1 MWKRS
6 DDNEGSCKG
15 LRVKYHLGSTAAG
28 SLLPIV
34 IIYSGFNDLEMPK
47 EDFYVCEIPGM
58 TVNAHLD
65 IRNQD
70 MGYVCFMRK
79 GVKQIRFFDW
89 YEKTLQFLL
98 SLLPAKDMR
107 VLVMLVNLQL
117 GPKVTLYIGLTVIYH
132 ICSNWL
138 IHAGWKKV

>member
-1 MWKRS
+1 MWKHS

-15 LRVKYHLGSTAAG
+15 LRVKYHLGTTAAG
-28 SLLPIV
+28 SLLPTV
-34 IIYSGFNDLEMPK
+34 LIYSGFNDTEMPK
-47 EDFYVCEIPGM
+47 EDFYVCGIPGM

-89 YEKTLQFLL
+89 YEKTLLFLL
-98 SLLPAKDMR
+98 SLLHAKDMK
-107 VLVMLVNLQL
+107 VLVMLVNPRL
-117 GPKVTLYIGLTVIYH
+117 GLKVMLYIGLTVIFH

-138 IHAGWKKV
+138 SQAR

>member
-1 MWKRS
+1 MWKHS

-28 SLLPIV
+28 SLLPTV
-34 IIYSGFNDLEMPK
+34 IIYSGFNDTEIPN
-47 EDFYVCEIPGM
+47 EDFYVCQIPGLA
-58 TVNAHLD
+58 VNAHLD

-89 YEKTLQFLL
+89 YEKNITI
-98 SLLPAKDMR
+98 P
-107 VLVMLVNLQL
+107 
-117 GPKVTLYIGLTVIYH
+117 TVITTRQRYEG
-132 ICSNWL
+132 INVASGTTVGAESNVVHWSDSD
-138 IHAGWKKV
+138 IP